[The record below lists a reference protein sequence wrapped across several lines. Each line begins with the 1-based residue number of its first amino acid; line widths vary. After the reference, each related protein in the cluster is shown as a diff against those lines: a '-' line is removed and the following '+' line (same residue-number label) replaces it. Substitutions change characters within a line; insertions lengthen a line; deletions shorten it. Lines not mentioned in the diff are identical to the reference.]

1 MILKQNEILE
11 KLNIEPKKKIKK
23 EPKKKIEIK
32 TLDLTISDKE
42 IKNIID
48 ANNNNSN
55 NSNNI
60 NDKKNI
66 EDPKLKMFLEAFKRL

>member
-23 EPKKKIEIK
+23 EPKKKIENK

-48 ANNNNSN
+48 ANNN

-66 EDPKLKMFLEAFKRL
+66 EDPKLKMFLEAFKRF